1 MVEQWNNHDGRV
13 DYFNNSKISDGWTVE
28 HLMVEQWNSGT
39 EMVEQLVV
47 EKWNRNGETVE
58 LLMVEQ
64 ETEMVKRKTS
74 DGGTEI
80 VEKWNI

>member
-47 EKWNRNGETVE
+47 EKWNSG
-58 LLMVEQ
+58 
-64 ETEMVKRKTS
+64 TS
-74 DGGTEI
+74 DGGTG
-80 VEKWNI
+80 NRDG

>member
-1 MVEQWNNHDGRV
+1 
-13 DYFNNSKISDGWTVE
+13 
-28 HLMVEQWNSGT
+28 
-39 EMVEQLVV
+39 MVEQLVV

-64 ETEMVKRKTS
+64 KTEMVKRGTS